1 MRRSGTVFAW
11 DDIDWYETIYDRHG
25 RTIVDGNVW
34 AGDTECWG
42 GVTDFV
48 VKKVV
53 TTPDGFR
60 GFGRSGCKN
69 MLP

>member
-53 TTPDGFR
+53 TDVSPVICTMGKV
-60 GFGRSGCKN
+60 SV
-69 MLP
+69 LVI